1 MKSGRQYTPN
11 NFSKKSPI
19 VDELDALNRNTSYNT
34 GKHPTT
40 ILSGPGKR
48 SKLQPAPIESL
59 TEFNVAEYLQNLS
72 SGLTVGQAAHLLPKY
87 RAGMQR
93 AVRRSFT
100 KEKEANLAES
110 DEDEFTTAAK
120 VTFRINGKYQ
130 VGIVDSGA
138 AISIITKSL
147 LDRLNYKINR
157 PSKLVV
163 VTANGARTKS
173 LGVASNIPITFRKI
187 TIPTS
192 FQVLESKDEIL
203 ILGNE
208 WLRSNHAIM
217 DWKQSMLTIQEGQQ
231 VVKIPVALTKTAKVD
246 T

>member
-1 MKSGRQYTPN
+1 MRSGRQYTPN

-110 DEDEFTTAAK
+110 DEDESTTAAK

-138 AISIITKSL
+138 ATSIITKSL
-147 LDRLNYKINR
+147 LD
-157 PSKLVV
+157 
-163 VTANGARTKS
+163 
-173 LGVASNIPITFRKI
+173 
-187 TIPTS
+187 
-192 FQVLESKDEIL
+192 
-203 ILGNE
+203 
-208 WLRSNHAIM
+208 
-217 DWKQSMLTIQEGQQ
+217 
-231 VVKIPVALTKTAKVD
+231 
-246 T
+246 